1 MQSTPHIL
9 ENMQKKPPQVGDRW
23 GIKQKESIHE

>member
-9 ENMQKKPPQVGDRW
+9 ENMPQKKTQVGDRW
-23 GIKQKESIHE
+23 SIKQKESIHE